1 MKLRAVPAVASL
13 MLVALSSC
21 GDAVERTTTG
31 VSAVEQVDQL
41 ACQLDRD
48 VVQKAVDLFITLNSD
63 DVEINE
69 KVLVDRGI
77 LTEESPHVDVVDG
90 TVIYV
95 GGCAQG

>member
-1 MKLRAVPAVASL
+1 MKSRAIPAVASL
-13 MLVALSSC
+13 TLTALSSC
-21 GDAVERTTTG
+21 GDAVERTETG

-48 VVQKAVDLFITLNSD
+48 IVQKAVDVFITLNSE

-69 KVLVDRGI
+69 KVLVERGI
-77 LTEESPHVDVVDG
+77 LAEESPLVDVVDG

-95 GGCAQG
+95 GGCAEG